1 MWDQR
6 RNNHGVAH
14 MTCKHEKGIHNR
26 RGIRRQRK
34 MLKRVGARER
44 ALCGLGGDAKGVKGA
59 GLASREECRARQNS
73 VWLKSRNVL
82 AGGRVWQ
89 ALGHTRHDRVMTAS
103 IVQRNTQ
110 ETKSAADSRHYRDPS
125 LSCECSFPAPTVGVA
140 AWKANSIFFVA
151 KRLDSSVSFYCGLH
165 ISCSPPIF

>member
-6 RNNHGVAH
+6 RNNHGAAAH

-73 VWLKSRNVL
+73 VWLKNLRRPCRWESV
-82 AGGRVWQ
+82 AGTGP
-89 ALGHTRHDRVMTAS
+89 HTPRPCHDSEHRAEEYTGK
-103 IVQRNTQ
+103 QRAPLTHA
-110 ETKSAADSRHYRDPS
+110 TSATHPCLVSAPS
-125 LSCECSFPAPTVGVA
+125 LYNCRGCCLDVSKFDFFQRRK
-140 AWKANSIFFVA
+140 KA
-151 KRLDSSVSFYCGLH
+151 
-165 ISCSPPIF
+165 